1 MIRAVIATIIGTIIV
16 VGAVVYYASQPVKD
30 DLVGQPYDN
39 LGATHIAQN
48 EPHLDYNSNPPSSG
62 WHYAEPAAWG
72 FYDRELPDEQ
82 VVHNLEHGG
91 VWLAYQPD
99 IDESTKGTIKLLV
112 ARFSSK
118 VIATQRSKNDMP
130 IALVSWGRVLKLETF
145 DKDATL
151 DFIRRNKNHG
161 PENIPD

>member
-1 MIRAVIATIIGTIIV
+1 MTRAFIATIVVTIV
-16 VGAVVYYASQPVKD
+16 VVTGVIYYASQPAKNDLIGQSYD
-30 DLVGQPYDN
+30 DQ
-39 LGATHIAQN
+39 GAIHIAQN
-48 EPHLDYNSNPPSSG
+48 ETHPDYNSNPPSSG

-91 VWLAYQPD
+91 VWLTYRSDVDQP
-99 IDESTKGTIKLLV
+99 TKEAVKSLV

-118 VIATQRSKNDMP
+118 VIATQRSKNDTP
-130 IALVSWGRVLKLETF
+130 IALVSWGRVVKLETF
-145 DKDATL
+145 DKDAAL

-161 PENIPD
+161 PEQVPD